1 MTRTLAGKTIVVTGA
16 SRGIGRAIAVR
27 VARDGANVAILA
39 KTAQPH
45 AKLPG
50 TIHTVAAEVEEA
62 GGRALPL
69 AVDVRDEAAIDSAV
83 ARVAERFGGVDALIN
98 NAGAIRLTGTLD
110 TPVARFDL
118 MWSVNARATFVCSR
132 ACLPHL
138 LRAPNP
144 HVLALCPPLSPDPR
158 WLAPH
163 PPYTLS
169 KYGMSLLVL
178 GMSAEFADQGVA
190 FNGLWPRTVV
200 ATAALAMLG
209 GRVRPESC
217 RSPAIVA
224 DAAHAIV
231 TRDSRAC
238 TGRLLLDEE
247 ALREE
252 GVTDFTAYAV
262 DPSAALIPDLF
273 VDPPISRGSDPG
285 ISEVSRT

>member
-1 MTRTLAGKTIVVTGA
+1 MRSLAGRTVVVTGA
-16 SRGIGRAIAVR
+16 SRGIGRAIALR
-27 VARDGANVAILA
+27 AARDGANVAILA
-39 KTAQPH
+39 KTAEPH
-45 AKLPG
+45 PKLPG
-50 TIHTVAAEVEEA
+50 TIHTVAAEVEEV

-69 AVDVRDEAAIDSAV
+69 AVDVRDEAAIESAV
-83 ARVAERFGGVDALIN
+83 AGVAERFGGVDVLVN

-110 TPVARFDL
+110 TPVPRFDL

-138 LRAPNP
+138 LRSDNP
-144 HVLALCPPLSPDPR
+144 HVLALCPPLSLDPR

-178 GMSAEFADQGVA
+178 GMAAEFADEGVA
-190 FNGLWPRTVV
+190 FNGLWPRTVID
-200 ATAALAMLG
+200 TAALAMLG
-209 GRVRPESC
+209 GRVRTETC
-217 RSPAIVA
+217 RSPDIVA

-247 ALREE
+247 VLREE
-252 GVTDFTAYAV
+252 GATDFSRYAV
-262 DPSAALIPDLF
+262 VPGSPLTPDLF
-273 VDPPISRGSDPG
+273 VA
-285 ISEVSRT
+285 SEVP